1 MDAINLGFKIERCL
15 GTDKELEEA
24 QQALKKLGVTLTS
37 DDGYLNIRID
47 NKHGSSGNVGR
58 RKKYAIVVD
67 GSDLKV
73 YKYSDVIYRLCH
85 KSNDTVAKEI
95 GMKIA
100 TFYRHKKIM
109 MESNYYKSL
118 DKKKFEDLHYL
129 KSVDGDRIF

>member
-47 NKHGSSGNVGR
+47 NKHGSSCNVG
-58 RKKYAIVVD
+58 
-67 GSDLKV
+67 
-73 YKYSDVIYRLCH
+73 
-85 KSNDTVAKEI
+85 
-95 GMKIA
+95 
-100 TFYRHKKIM
+100 RHKKIM

-118 DKKKFEDLHYL
+118 DKKKFEDLDYL

>member
-37 DDGYLNIRID
+37 DDGYL
-47 NKHGSSGNVGR
+47 
-58 RKKYAIVVD
+58 
-67 GSDLKV
+67 V